1 MGEMKNFCPKWK
13 TTERYAQNFITY
25 SLEWKMTANS
35 ENKSPEMG
43 NIFRLF
49 YFYFYLLF
57 LVCAKFLRLYLCAQ
71 PSYTCVC
78 VCCGLESFMF
88 LTDGGKILYIH
99 LDTQMVWLRRFA
111 FSNAKQ
117 NQRRNN
123 RRIPLND
130 TPS

>member
-1 MGEMKNFCPKWK
+1 VKTNPPKWGIFSV
-13 TTERYAQNFITY
+13 YFIF
-25 SLEWKMTANS
+25 
-35 ENKSPEMG
+35 
-43 NIFRLF
+43 IFIYGFWFVRSF
-49 YFYFYLLF
+49 CGYICVPNQVI
-57 LVCAKFLRLYLCAQ
+57 LV
-71 PSYTCVC
+71 CVC

-130 TPS
+130 TPANETANLILNWRYALMI